1 MGAKE
6 NHIYA
11 FKKHTTETCYVLKT
25 VLKWD
30 GTKMNNTWPLPLSDS
45 EYNQNDG
52 SKQKQRN
59 NNKNMQSFHSCKAL
73 F

>member
-30 GTKMNNTWPLPLSDS
+30 GTKMNNTW
-45 EYNQNDG
+45 
-52 SKQKQRN
+52 
-59 NNKNMQSFHSCKAL
+59 FHSKGIYFSIVRVLLQTTVCFKMFQFLTLSEMQAT
-73 F
+73 